1 MTVTQYSLS
10 DVLPFNHLDDCSF
23 SMVLYELQ
31 NGPVH
36 FDPDRF
42 SSLRYNPTFS
52 NSNASLTQSGSLD
65 PDINFNAHETPCDYF
80 IENQFNEML
89 RRENYSDADF
99 SFLHLNIRGLPHN
112 LVKLTDCLSCL
123 NIKFSV
129 IGISE
134 TWLNDSSHSVDISG
148 FKFLLSFSNF
158 FIDQLWRCTR
168 SNENSSYGTT
178 V

>member
-1 MTVTQYSLS
+1 
-10 DVLPFNHLDDCSF
+10 
-23 SMVLYELQ
+23 
-31 NGPVH
+31 
-36 FDPDRF
+36 
-42 SSLRYNPTFS
+42 
-52 NSNASLTQSGSLD
+52 
-65 PDINFNAHETPCDYF
+65 
-80 IENQFNEML
+80 ML

-99 SFLHLNIRGLPHN
+99 SFLHLNIRSLPHN
-112 LVKLTDCLSCL
+112 LVKLTDYLSCL

-148 FKFLLSFSNF
+148 IKFLLSFSNF
-158 FIDQLWRCTR
+158 FIDHLWRCTR